1 MSSTDFNINNYT
13 WEGKS
18 ILIAEDIVSNYNF
31 LRLLLKKSKVNI
43 LWVEN
48 GRDAVNTVLNDNS
61 IDLVLLDINLP
72 ILNGYEVVKK
82 IKQKRPNLPV
92 IAQTAYALGG
102 DREKSMSAGCDDY
115 VLQHFHE
122 INHRIAFLL
131 IYSNLLFVMPLFQV
145 SVQILLKREG
155 Q

>member
-1 MSSTDFNINNYT
+1 MNNTDFNINNYV

-48 GRDAVNTVLNDNS
+48 GRDAVNTALNNDS

-72 ILNGYEVVKK
+72 ILNGYEVVKQ
-82 IKQKRPNLPV
+82 IKKKKPNLPV

-102 DREKSMSAGCDDY
+102 DREKSLAAGCDDY
-115 VLQHFHE
+115 VSKPISISVLLKK
-122 INHRIAFLL
+122 INAFLE
-131 IYSNLLFVMPLFQV
+131 N
-145 SVQILLKREG
+145 K
-155 Q
+155 